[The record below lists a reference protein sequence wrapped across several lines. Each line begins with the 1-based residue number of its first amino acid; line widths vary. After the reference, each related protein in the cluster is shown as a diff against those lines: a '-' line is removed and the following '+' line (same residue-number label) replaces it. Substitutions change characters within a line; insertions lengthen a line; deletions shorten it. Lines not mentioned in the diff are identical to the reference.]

1 MPAGYSSLQIII
13 HWLIAGMVIFLL
25 VFGESMKE
33 FMEAAREGTSVD
45 PADRFLA
52 DMHYWIGLAILGFAA
67 LRVAVRAGQSVPPH
81 DGGEHSLAERIAAA
95 MHVFFYVLLFV
106 VPITGLLAYYVGG
119 AFGGIHEIGKPVF
132 IVTIL
137 VHAAAAL
144 VHQFWMK
151 DGTLKRMIVPAR

>member
-1 MPAGYSSLQIII
+1 MRAGYSSLQIVI

-25 VFGESMKE
+25 VVGESMKE
-33 FMEAAREGTSVD
+33 FMEAVREGTPAD
-45 PADRFLA
+45 PADVFLA
-52 DMHYWIGLAILGFAA
+52 DMHYWVGLAILGLAMFRVV
-67 LRVAVRAGQSVPPH
+67 LRARQGVPQR
-81 DGGEHSLAERIAAA
+81 GGETPSLAGRIAAA

-119 AFGGIHEIGKPVF
+119 VFGGIHEIGKPVF

-137 VHAAAAL
+137 IHAASAL
-144 VHQFWMK
+144 VHEFWMK